1 VSARLAGIS
10 WSPPGAFHDDFL
22 VKADKNPNT
31 QGLRLQGLAP
41 DGAVDQLLAAADLR
55 TLVLHRADLATW
67 QGAGAALERVPYLV
81 VLDTDLRE
89 TAEYA
94 NVVLPIGTYA
104 ESDGTFTNHAGRV
117 QRFRPAVKAP
127 GAARPGWEVL
137 GALLVALGVETRF
150 GSAEAVFA
158 ALAAECPPFSGLGYE
173 ALGTQGGPAA
183 AG

>member
-1 VSARLAGIS
+1 SARLAGIV
-10 WSPPGAFHDDFL
+10 WSLPGDYRDDVL
-22 VKADKNPNT
+22 VKAEKNPNT
-31 QGLRLQGLAP
+31 QGLRLQGLTP
-41 DGAVDQLLAAADLR
+41 DGAVGELLAAADLC
-55 TLVLHRADLATW
+55 TLVLHRADLAAW

-127 GAARPGWEVL
+127 GAARP
-137 GALLVALGVETRF
+137 
-150 GSAEAVFA
+150 
-158 ALAAECPPFSGLGYE
+158 
-173 ALGTQGGPAA
+173 
-183 AG
+183 